1 MCIHCPVPQ
10 TRKQRGVTIQTDT
23 QATCPCVQIIC
34 KEFSSF
40 LSAVSAYT
48 AALKSS
54 ILGQTEFQQFQHILL
69 PSRAISNAKTDEIF
83 INLLVHHGRKVLVRN
98 DKTNTRSEKL
108 EYYGKVIATPVE
120 HCDKIFIEMSDDHEN
135 PNSILVV
142 GKAGI
147 GKSLF
152 CQKLIRDWANA
163 FHAKGNTEILDLKFA
178 YLLTFRQLNMF
189 GNHPV
194 TLREILNCT
203 SVQDDNSNM
212 DDFIFEYIVKHPR
225 QAMIIIDGYDEYSQQ
240 DYIAGNLEE
249 EHLSDARCEMP
260 VAALCSKLI
269 KGKILRGA
277 IVMVTSRPDESDKM
291 GGIRFK
297 RYVEIAGFSSEQ
309 VEKFIEKYFK
319 KNENMKNAVLKHV
332 MNNENLVSVAHI
344 PMLCYLLC
352 FEMEYTLTESGN
364 PQDLPVSTTD
374 IYTKLVDIFEL
385 KHCAESEYRQKEIPE
400 HFKPPPVIKNTL
412 EKLSELAAKLLV
424 EGKPTFD
431 ESEMEGDFEAE
442 EVNKLKGSGL
452 LYCGQPFRTA
462 LITTTKHF
470 SFTHLTV
477 QEFLAARWFVKENCV
492 PDEECSEMVFQFMAG
507 VLSYEGNEEL
517 MEKLLD
523 SPFMHR
529 NLKMTCLNEYQNK
542 EFAKKFIRNNP
553 QAFCNS
559 DGVMAFKDFSDVDCI
574 GVSFVLDII
583 SELNKEEA
591 GEAQHKCSDKFVTVK
606 ELSFGG
612 TQLTLSGIQR
622 LCNSLNNEHCLV
634 SELKLF
640 GTYLSDECV
649 DVINRLAVRKF
660 TTLSLKFN
668 DITDTGVASL
678 CEALQHPSCKL
689 TTLKLQGSNITD
701 TGVASLCEALQHPSC
716 KLTTLNLEGIE
727 FTDTSVAMLS
737 EALQRPSCKLA
748 TLTLEAN
755 EISDTGVA
763 SLGEAL
769 QHPCCKLTTLNL
781 GGNEITATRVAMLSE
796 ALQHQSCKLTTLNL
810 GVNEISDTGVASLC
824 EALQHQSCKLTTL
837 NLKGNEITD
846 TGVASLCE
854 TLQRPSCKL
863 TTLNLRANEISDTGA
878 ASLCEALQHPSCKL
892 TALNL
897 EGNEISDTGAASLC
911 EALQHPSCKLTT
923 LNLGGNEITDTG
935 VASHCE
941 ALKHPSCKLTTLNLR
956 GNEITDTGVVS
967 LCEALQH
974 PSCKLTTLN
983 LQGSSITDTG
993 VASLCEAL
1001 QHPSCKLTTLNL
1013 RGNEITDSALTS
1025 LCEALQHL
1033 SCRLTTLNL
1042 RSNEITDTGVTS
1054 DSSREP
1060 VRAIVHK

>member
-10 TRKQRGVTIQTDT
+10 TRKQRRATIQTDT

-163 FHAKGNTEILDLKFA
+163 FHAKGNAEILDLKFA

-249 EHLSDARCEMP
+249 EHLNDARCEMP

-309 VEKFIEKYFK
+309 VKKFIEKYFK

-332 MNNENLVSVAHI
+332 MNNENLVSFSHI

-352 FEMEYTLTESGN
+352 FEMEYTLTESEN
-364 PQDLPVSTTD
+364 PDDLPVSTTD

-400 HFKPPPVIKNTL
+400 QFKPPPVIKNAL
-412 EKLSELAAKLLV
+412 EKLSKLAAKLLV

-431 ESEMEGDFEAE
+431 EREMEGDFKAE

-462 LITTTKHF
+462 STTTTKHF
-470 SFTHLTV
+470 SFTHLTI

-507 VLSYEGNEEL
+507 VLSNEGNEEL

-559 DGVMAFKDFSDVDCI
+559 DGVMAFMGLSDMDCI

-591 GEAQHKCSDKFVTVK
+591 GEAQHKCSDKFVTVE
-606 ELSFGG
+606 ELKLSES
-612 TQLTLSGIQR
+612 QLTLSGIQR
-622 LCNSLNNEHCLV
+622 VCNSLNNEHCLMP
-634 SELKLF
+634 ELTLVKIL
-640 GTYLSDECV
+640 LSDECV
-649 DVINRLAVRKF
+649 DVINRLVVRKF
-660 TTLSLKFN
+660 TTLSLE
-668 DITDTGVASL
+668 DIT
-678 CEALQHPSCKL
+678 
-689 TTLKLQGSNITD
+689 
-701 TGVASLCEALQHPSC
+701 
-716 KLTTLNLEGIE
+716 
-727 FTDTSVAMLS
+727 
-737 EALQRPSCKLA
+737 
-748 TLTLEAN
+748 
-755 EISDTGVA
+755 ISDNYF
-763 SLGEAL
+763 S
-769 QHPCCKLTTLNL
+769 
-781 GGNEITATRVAMLSE
+781 
-796 ALQHQSCKLTTLNL
+796 
-810 GVNEISDTGVASLC
+810 
-824 EALQHQSCKLTTL
+824 
-837 NLKGNEITD
+837 
-846 TGVASLCE
+846 
-854 TLQRPSCKL
+854 
-863 TTLNLRANEISDTGA
+863 
-878 ASLCEALQHPSCKL
+878 
-892 TALNL
+892 
-897 EGNEISDTGAASLC
+897 
-911 EALQHPSCKLTT
+911 
-923 LNLGGNEITDTG
+923 
-935 VASHCE
+935 
-941 ALKHPSCKLTTLNLR
+941 
-956 GNEITDTGVVS
+956 
-967 LCEALQH
+967 
-974 PSCKLTTLN
+974 
-983 LQGSSITDTG
+983 
-993 VASLCEAL
+993 SLCEAL

-1013 RGNEITDSALTS
+1013 RSTFISNTCVVPLCEALQHPSCKLTTLSLWLSIKADTGVPS
-1025 LCEALQHL
+1025 LCEALQHP
-1033 SCRLTTLNL
+1033 SCKLTTLNL
-1042 RSNEITDTGVTS
+1042 RFNRVTDSSVAKLCEALQHPSCKLTTLSLINNLITDTGVASLCKALQHPSCKLSTLDLENNIYS
-1054 DSSREP
+1054 DACVPNLCKALQHPSCKLTTLNLGRSGITNTGFTWLCEALQHPSCKLTKLDLESNIIPDTCVASLCEALQHRS
-1060 VRAIVHK
+1060 